1 MALDLGLGNE
11 ETIQSLTTEHER
23 TDLRHTW
30 WSVVMLDIISSWS
43 ELLLSLAFF
52 RYAALHLIQLLG
64 TRLT

>member
-23 TDLRHTW
+23 TDLRFTW

-43 ELLLSLAFF
+43 ELLLFLFLSGFV
-52 RYAALHLIQLLG
+52 ALHLLQLLG
-64 TRLT
+64 IRLT